1 MGRGIGLLAVACATI
16 LLGACASDPSRG
28 YSLSPAHDQGVRT
41 IAVPIL
47 DNETYST
54 GTELLLTEAII
65 KAIQQTTPWRVTS
78 SAAADSTL
86 TGTITKVGFNRLS
99 RTPGTGLAQ
108 EVAVE
113 LAVDFDWTDNRTGQV
128 LASRRSFSAVATF
141 IPDRGVGERLELGE
155 HGAIDELAHRIVDSL
170 RDDW

>member
-1 MGRGIGLLAVACATI
+1 MLLACLV
-16 LLGACASDPSRG
+16 LLQGACASDPSKG
-28 YSLSPAHDQGVRT
+28 YSFAPAHDHDIKT

-47 DNETYST
+47 DNETFST

-108 EVAVE
+108 EVALE
-113 LAVDFDWTDNRTGQV
+113 LAVDFDWTDNRSGRV
-128 LASRRSFSAVATF
+128 IASRRSFSAVATF
-141 IPDRGVGERLELGE
+141 IPDRGVGERLEVGQF
-155 HGAIDELAHRIVDSL
+155 GAIDELARRIVDTL